1 MYVRP
6 AVTSAPLARGEQ
18 LRREIDERGFAFC
31 AVEGTSMSPTLR
43 AGDIVRVV
51 RPAAVKRNDIVVVL
65 APNGTA
71 VTHRLVRVSAGSVT
85 CRGDNRVAN
94 DAPVRWAEVAG
105 RVAEVFAPG
114 RTDSRSASLALIRL
128 RRSLRLSAMFVR
140 RARQAV
146 LARLRR

>member
-6 AVTSAPLARGEQ
+6 AATPAPLARGEQ

-51 RPAAVKRNDIVVVL
+51 RPAAVKRNDIIVVL
-65 APNGTA
+65 APNGTS
-71 VTHRLVRVSAGSVT
+71 VIHRLVRVSAGSVT

-94 DAPVRWAEVAG
+94 DAPVRWAEVVG
-105 RVAEVFAPG
+105 RVADVMA
-114 RTDSRSASLALIRL
+114 TDQTGSHPVGLVLIRL
-128 RRSLRLSAMFVR
+128 RRGVRLSAMFVR

-146 LARLRR
+146 LARVRR